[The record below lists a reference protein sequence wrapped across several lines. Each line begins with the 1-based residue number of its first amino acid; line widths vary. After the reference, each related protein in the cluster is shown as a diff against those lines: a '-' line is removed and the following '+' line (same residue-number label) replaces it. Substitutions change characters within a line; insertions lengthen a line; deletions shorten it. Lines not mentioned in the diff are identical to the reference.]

1 MGGWRAGARAAAW
14 AWGCALYHGRGRV
27 GTLIC
32 RHVRPLCQA
41 ACHAGGVSRLEE
53 VKAAQSCAAA
63 RGGRH
68 EAQVGRA
75 DCGARLARAG
85 VGGEHL
91 AVQPAVRG
99 GLPHPVRRLPAEPEV
114 AARVEGGERAELRR
128 LMQRLADGGR
138 GAFSPAFALLWPRL
152 RAFAVRYVGAADG
165 EDAAQ
170 AALLRVFSRA
180 SEYDAARDALVW
192 ALAIAASECRTVRRQ
207 RRRRREDTLPL
218 PERADV
224 RASPEEMA
232 IERDLSAAAEAVLG
246 SLRPMDLETIM
257 AMAGGPRAVQGAT
270 FRKRLARALVW

>member
-1 MGGWRAGARAAAW
+1 
-14 AWGCALYHGRGRV
+14 V
-27 GTLIC
+27 
-32 RHVRPLCQA
+32 V
-41 ACHAGGVSRLEE
+41 
-53 VKAAQSCAAA
+53 
-63 RGGRH
+63 
-68 EAQVGRA
+68 
-75 DCGARLARAG
+75 
-85 VGGEHL
+85 
-91 AVQPAVRG
+91 
-99 GLPHPVRRLPAEPEV
+99 
-114 AARVEGGERAELRR
+114 GGERAELRR
-128 LMQRLADGGR
+128 LMQRLADGDR

-180 SEYDAARDALVW
+180 GEYDADRDALAW
-192 ALAIAASECRTVRRQ
+192 ALGIAAWECRTLRRQ
-207 RRRRREDTLPL
+207 RHRRREEPVPP

-270 FRKRLARALVW
+270 FRKRLARALARFRLAWRTRHGSE